1 MNIIQ
6 IVSSL
11 NIRFE
16 GLLVCILLGSDE
28 YINLKKISKQK
39 DSGPMWIKYDCWTW
53 SNILTGNIEQDN
65 PTHAVKMIVMS
76 NNFYYL

>member
-39 DSGPMWIKYDCWTW
+39 DSGPM
-53 SNILTGNIEQDN
+53 
-65 PTHAVKMIVMS
+65 
-76 NNFYYL
+76 